1 MGYAHTT
8 ILIYGVR
15 LNPEESYKVW
25 ELIKDKENI
34 DTGDIEIIPKEE
46 IQKDPWFDR
55 NDIQYYTERYK
66 PVLRSDGSDS
76 RVDSN
81 MYDEGFEHIFCLE
94 IASNGYGCDD
104 DILSYSSDNSVL
116 TKSKT
121 LFDEYLRNIL
131 VDCGITR
138 VPQDR
143 FYLVGQIH

>member
-15 LNPEESYKVW
+15 LNPEESDKVW

-34 DTGDIEIIPKEE
+34 DNGDIEIIPKKE
-46 IQKDPWFDR
+46 IQKDPWFES
-55 NDIQYYTERYK
+55 NGIQQYIERYK

-81 MYDEGFEHIFCLE
+81 MYDEGFEHILGLE

-116 TKSKT
+116 TKAKN
-121 LFDEYLRNIL
+121 LFGRYLRNIL